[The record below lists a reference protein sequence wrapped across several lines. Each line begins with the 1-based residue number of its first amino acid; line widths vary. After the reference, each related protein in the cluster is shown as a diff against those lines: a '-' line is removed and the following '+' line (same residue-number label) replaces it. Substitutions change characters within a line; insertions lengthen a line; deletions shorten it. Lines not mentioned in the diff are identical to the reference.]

1 MDDPTAVLHERRGR
15 ALWITINRPD
25 RRNAINGDVV
35 EGIRAGIEAARAD
48 PQVRAVVLT
57 GAGDKA
63 FCAGADLKPGRSF
76 ERDHSQP
83 TGGYADLLR
92 LAKASTLPLVA
103 RLNGTCMAGGMG
115 LLSMCDMAVA
125 GDHVKFGLPEVKV
138 GIFPMQVLSV
148 LQHRVPRAKLAEWCL
163 TGEPF
168 DCAQALAA
176 GLINYA
182 VPSAE
187 LDAKVDWL
195 VGRLVDKS
203 PTAVRRGKFAMNVV
217 SSMSFEQAI
226 AYTESQIATLS
237 MTEDAAEGRAAFNEK
252 RAPNWTGR

>member
-1 MDDPTAVLHERRGR
+1 MEKVLYEKRGGIAR
-15 ALWITINRPD
+15 ITLNRPD
-25 RRNAINGDVV
+25 ALNALDDDLNRELWEVWNDFARDETVDV
-35 EGIRAGIEAARAD
+35 GI
-48 PQVRAVVLT
+48 LT
-57 GAGDKA
+57 GAGKA

-92 LAKASTLPLVA
+92 LARASTLPLVA
-103 RLNGTCMAGGMG
+103 RVNGTCMAGGMG

-125 GDHVKFGLPEVKV
+125 GDHVMFGLPEVKV

-148 LQHRVPRAKLAEWCL
+148 LQDRVPRAKLAEWCL

-217 SSMSFEQAI
+217 SSMNFEQAI
-226 AYTESQIATLS
+226 AYTESQIATLA